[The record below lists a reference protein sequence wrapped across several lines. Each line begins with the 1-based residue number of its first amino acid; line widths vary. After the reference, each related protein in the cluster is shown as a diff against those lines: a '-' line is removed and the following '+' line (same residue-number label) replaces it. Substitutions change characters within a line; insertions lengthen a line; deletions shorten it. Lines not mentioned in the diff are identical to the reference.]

1 MFVDSSAL
9 IAIIRREPE
18 KSALASRLEG
28 AIAPVTS
35 PLVVLETVMRL
46 TTMLGND
53 VETARAVTSAFLD
66 EAGIQVVPIPEAMG
80 EVAID
85 AFSRFGKGMGH
96 GARLNI
102 ADCLTY
108 AAARE
113 LGQPILYKGNDFA
126 ATDLA

>member
-1 MFVDSSAL
+1 MFVGSSAL

-18 KSALASRLEG
+18 KSALASRLED

-66 EAGIQVVPIPEAMG
+66 EAGIQVVPITESYG
-80 EVAID
+80 RGGD
-85 AFSRFGKGMGH
+85 
-96 GARLNI
+96 
-102 ADCLTY
+102 
-108 AAARE
+108 
-113 LGQPILYKGNDFA
+113 
-126 ATDLA
+126 

>member
-1 MFVDSSAL
+1 M
-9 IAIIRREPE
+9 
-18 KSALASRLEG
+18 
-28 AIAPVTS
+28 
-35 PLVVLETVMRL
+35 VLETVMRL

-66 EAGIQVVPIPEAMG
+66 EAGIQVVPITEAMG
-80 EVAID
+80 EAAID
-85 AFSRFGKGMGH
+85 AFARFGKGMGH

>member
-66 EAGIQVVPIPEAMG
+66 EAGIQVVPITESYG
-80 EVAID
+80 RGGD
-85 AFSRFGKGMGH
+85 
-96 GARLNI
+96 
-102 ADCLTY
+102 
-108 AAARE
+108 
-113 LGQPILYKGNDFA
+113 
-126 ATDLA
+126 

>member
-1 MFVDSSAL
+1 
-9 IAIIRREPE
+9 
-18 KSALASRLEG
+18 
-28 AIAPVTS
+28 
-35 PLVVLETVMRL
+35 
-46 TTMLGND
+46 
-53 VETARAVTSAFLD
+53 
-66 EAGIQVVPIPEAMG
+66 MG
-80 EVAID
+80 EAAID
-85 AFSRFGKGMGH
+85 AFARFGKGMGH